1 MRVFF
6 GNKKV
11 LSHPGE
17 CGSYFVLKEKCISGS
32 AQLFLSMKLSSCV
45 KGYSVETHRTV
56 SPEDTLERVDPLVPL
71 TGVTQV
77 NDITD
82 VDRLGIPVFTCTR
95 PGINGKDFVHNG
107 KGATPVAARVS
118 AIMEAIERYSA
129 EPDGRDLISGTY
141 SELSV
146 EHTVLYPEDLILPK
160 TADPNATITWV
171 WAYDI
176 IQDEPVL
183 VPAHAVFHPL
193 DQSHGSLTRT
203 HTNGIASGNTLEEA
217 IFHALAELVERD
229 AWSLAEASR
238 NAGPV
243 VGDITDERCLKVIES
258 FRKEGVEVL
267 VRDITSDIR
276 VPTIVAICDDVKLKD
291 PALLCTGA
299 GTHTCPE
306 IAVLRALTEVAQSR
320 ATQLFVDG
328 TKPTGADMRRV
339 MGYERTK
346 RMNKLWFAIESES
359 DYEDIGA
366 FRSDDFLSDIEYV
379 LGELKKAGLDR
390 CIVADI
396 TREDIG
402 VPVVRVIVPG
412 LEVLTMD
419 PDRIGQRCRDA
430 ANNGYKP
437 GVWK

>member
-1 MRVFF
+1 
-6 GNKKV
+6 
-11 LSHPGE
+11 
-17 CGSYFVLKEKCISGS
+17 
-32 AQLFLSMKLSSCV
+32 
-45 KGYSVETHRTV
+45 VETHRTV
-56 SPEDTLERVDPLVPL
+56 SPEATLERVDPLVPL

-82 VDRLGIPVFTCTR
+82 IDRLGIPVFTCTR
-95 PGINGKDFVHNG
+95 LGINGKEFVHNG

-129 EPDGRDLISGTY
+129 EPDGRDLISGSY
-141 SELSV
+141 GELSG
-146 EHTVLYPEDLILPK
+146 EHTALCPEDLILPK
-160 TADPNATITWV
+160 NVDPNSTIPWV
-171 WAYDI
+171 WGYDI
-176 IQDEPVL
+176 IRDEPVL

-193 DQSHGSLTRT
+193 DMSHGQFMRT
-203 HTNGIASGNTLEEA
+203 HTNGIASGNMLEEA
-217 IFHALAELVERD
+217 VFHALAELIERD
-229 AWSLAEASR
+229 AWSLAEATR
-238 NAGPV
+238 NGGPV
-243 VGDITDERCLKVIES
+243 VGNITDERCLQVIES
-258 FRKEGVEVL
+258 FREAGVEVI

-276 VPTIVAICDDVKLKD
+276 LPTIVAICDDVKLKD
-291 PALLCTGA
+291 PTLLCTGA

-339 MGYERTK
+339 MGYDRTK
-346 RMNKLWFAIESES
+346 RMNKRWFAKDTESV
-359 DYEDIGA
+359 YGDIGA
-366 FRSDDFLSDIEYV
+366 FRSDDFLTDIEYV
-379 LGELKKAGLDR
+379 LDELKKAGLDR
-390 CIVADI
+390 CIVVDL

-430 ANNGYKP
+430 AKKGYKP
-437 GVWK
+437 GVWD

>member
-1 MRVFF
+1 
-6 GNKKV
+6 
-11 LSHPGE
+11 
-17 CGSYFVLKEKCISGS
+17 
-32 AQLFLSMKLSSCV
+32 MKLSSCV

-56 SPEDTLERVDPLVPL
+56 SPEATLERVDPLVPL

-82 VDRLGIPVFTCTR
+82 IDRLGIPVFTCTR
-95 PGINGKDFVHNG
+95 LGINGKEFVHNG

-129 EPDGRDLISGTY
+129 EPDGRDLISGSY
-141 SELSV
+141 SELSR
-146 EHTVLYPEDLILPK
+146 EHTALCPEDLILPK
-160 TADPNATITWV
+160 NVDSNSTIPWV
-171 WAYDI
+171 WGYDI
-176 IQDEPVL
+176 IRDEPVL

-193 DQSHGSLTRT
+193 DMSHGQFMRT
-203 HTNGIASGNTLEEA
+203 HTNGIASGNMLEEA
-217 IFHALAELVERD
+217 VFHALAELIERD
-229 AWSLAEASR
+229 AWSLAEATR
-238 NAGPV
+238 NGGPV
-243 VGDITDERCLKVIES
+243 VGNITDERCLQVIES
-258 FRKEGVEVL
+258 FREAGVEVI

-276 VPTIVAICDDVKLKD
+276 LPTIVAICDDVKLKD
-291 PALLCTGA
+291 PTLLCTGA

-339 MGYERTK
+339 MGYDRTK
-346 RMNKLWFAIESES
+346 RMNKRWFAKDTESV
-359 DYEDIGA
+359 YGDIGA
-366 FRSDDFLSDIEYV
+366 FRSDDFLTDIEYV
-379 LGELKKAGLDR
+379 LDELKKAGLDR
-390 CIVADI
+390 CIVVDL

-430 ANNGYKP
+430 AKKGYKP
-437 GVWK
+437 GVWD